1 MASATKTPDIEQ
13 LTKEAGGNQYDISA
27 AAMMFR
33 MGGPSRA
40 RKYINLLKGSI
51 QQQLPGITRR
61 NACTK

>member
-1 MASATKTPDIEQ
+1 MAFATKKPDIEQ
-13 LTKEAGGNQYDISA
+13 LVKDAGGNQYDISA

-40 RKYINLLKGSI
+40 RKYISLLKGAA